1 MLAAVP
7 DARHFTEE
15 LNLLKDRLI
24 HMGGLAQARV
34 ADGLNALVD
43 ADKHKVQKLINGDDV
58 LNKLQLEID
67 DRCFKLLALNQ
78 PVATDLRLIV
88 SAIKISADLERVG
101 DLAVN
106 IAEATV
112 PYLGY
117 QPVKALIDLP
127 RMGEIAQQML
137 ASALTAFL
145 TNNAEAAK
153 SVLAADDRLDA
164 LKDQVFRE
172 LLTYMLGNAETIA
185 PAVELI
191 LISRHLERI
200 GDHATNIAED
210 VIFITEARDVRHSR
224 RK

>member
-1 MLAAVP
+1 MP
-7 DARHFTEE
+7 ETRHFAED
-15 LNLLKDRLI
+15 LDLLKDRLLW
-24 HMGGLAQARV
+24 MGGLVQKRV
-34 ADGLNALVD
+34 ADGVNALVAGD
-43 ADKHKVQKLINGDDV
+43 TSKLHELIDSDDV

-67 DRCFKLLALNQ
+67 DTCFKLLALQQ
-78 PVATDLRLIV
+78 PVASDLRLIV

-101 DLAVN
+101 DLAIN
-106 IAEATV
+106 IAEAAE
-112 PYLGY
+112 PYLTY
-117 QPVKALIDLP
+117 RPVKALIDLP

-137 ASALTAFL
+137 ASALEAFL
-145 TNNAEAAK
+145 TNNATAAK

-164 LKDQVFRE
+164 LKEQVFRE
-172 LLTYMLGNAETIA
+172 LLTYMLGNPETVP

-191 LISRHLERI
+191 FISRHLERI